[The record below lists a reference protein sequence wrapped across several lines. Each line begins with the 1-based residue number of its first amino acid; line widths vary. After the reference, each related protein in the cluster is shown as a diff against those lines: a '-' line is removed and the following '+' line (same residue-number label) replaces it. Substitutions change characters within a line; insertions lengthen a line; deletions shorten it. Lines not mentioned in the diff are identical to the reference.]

1 MAEGNVGMSEQTTIY
16 VYLLEEG
23 TDSWRPV
30 QAVPLEN
37 DTYRIVSENPD
48 PEDEQWQFTTGD
60 VVRCIPKMLRDTKPS
75 ECLVAVE
82 KIN

>member
-1 MAEGNVGMSEQTTIY
+1 MSQQATIY
-16 VYLLEEG
+16 VYLLEES

-30 QAVPLEN
+30 QAVPVDN

-48 PEDEQWQFTTGD
+48 PEDEKWQFTTGD
-60 VVRCIPKMLRDTKPS
+60 VVRCIHKTLHDTKLR
-75 ECLVAVE
+75 EYLVAVE